1 MLATDESPIGIE
13 LPSVADGLSV
23 DERPK
28 DPIGEPP
35 RPPSGDEVAHPDT
48 ERAGHGGEAFA
59 KYAATNMA
67 DDDEPMRFSP
77 DLLNR
82 LDRDQVQRL
91 RSARSRASWEDR
103 RSTTHPAELTLVV
116 VGVGR
121 VLERRAP
128 APTAPSRGAFESP
141 SADTRGGA
149 LGEGRA
155 QNSRAEAPRAGGDR
169 EGSAGHAPGEGLRDD
184 RVGVDHRSSA
194 PVGSARPSVAYG
206 PVAVQATDRAQPRD
220 DADSQQEVAM
230 AVRSIVHA
238 STAGGALA
246 DGMGGTAGPGAPGA
260 GGSAN
265 DGLRSRAMGLSDGD
279 IYDYFSSDPRL
290 VMYFRRVHAKIDPLW
305 TDAFPRSA
313 LLNIEQGTVIL
324 EFTIFADGHVAV
336 QWPPLRPS
344 GIDEFDRNCAA
355 AIRRAAPFPPIPTA
369 LGTSLRIRAPFVATN
384 PIVR

>member
-1 MLATDESPIGIE
+1 
-13 LPSVADGLSV
+13 
-23 DERPK
+23 
-28 DPIGEPP
+28 
-35 RPPSGDEVAHPDT
+35 
-48 ERAGHGGEAFA
+48 
-59 KYAATNMA
+59 
-67 DDDEPMRFSP
+67 
-77 DLLNR
+77 
-82 LDRDQVQRL
+82 
-91 RSARSRASWEDR
+91 
-103 RSTTHPAELTLVV
+103 
-116 VGVGR
+116 
-121 VLERRAP
+121 
-128 APTAPSRGAFESP
+128 
-141 SADTRGGA
+141 
-149 LGEGRA
+149 
-155 QNSRAEAPRAGGDR
+155 
-169 EGSAGHAPGEGLRDD
+169 
-184 RVGVDHRSSA
+184 
-194 PVGSARPSVAYG
+194 
-206 PVAVQATDRAQPRD
+206 
-220 DADSQQEVAM
+220 M